1 MTAAVRVAV
10 LGASGYAGGE
20 LVRLLVRHPRVE
32 LVAVAGSSRAGEPM
46 AAVFPH
52 LRGIVDLDLADAAR
66 PALWDELEPDLVFL
80 ALPHGQAAELLGRV
94 FAAAADRGVRVI
106 DLSGDLRL
114 PADLYEPW
122 YGRPAADPALQAQ
135 AVYGLSELFAP
146 RIRDA
151 RLVANPGCYA
161 TAVLL
166 ALAPLAAAGGL
177 AGGQV
182 VIDAKS
188 GVSGAG
194 RGASAATA
202 FAEVNE
208 NFYPYKVGRHQHTPE
223 VEHVLAQLAGRPVTV
238 LLTTHLLPVTR
249 GILATCYVRPPE
261 GWWPSPPAGDRP
273 TAAVMAADAVMTA
286 DAVVPEAAA
295 PPGGARR
302 PTTAGSSGVGGDRQ
316 REALTGGSRG
326 AAGVASRRSTAAV
339 ATDPDQ
345 RQPTPGPGPE
355 PVPGAGAVPRPR
367 PAAPATAADLA
378 AALHDLYRGF
388 YGGRPFVRVLP
399 PGQVPAIKNVQGSNF
414 CDLGVHYDPR
424 SGWITVFAAIDNL
437 VKGAA
442 GQAVQNLNLMAGW
455 DETTGLDLV
464 PLFP

>member
-1 MTAAVRVAV
+1 MRVAV

-20 LVRLLVRHPRVE
+20 LVRLLVRHPEVE

-52 LRGIVDLDLADAAR
+52 LRGIVDLDLADAAS
-66 PALWDELEPDLVFL
+66 PTLWDDLDLDLVFL

-94 FAAAADRGVRVI
+94 FPAAADRGVRVI

-114 PADLYEPW
+114 PASLYEPW

-135 AVYGLSELFAP
+135 AVYGLSELFAD
-146 RIRDA
+146 RIRGA

-177 AGGQV
+177 AGGPV
-182 VIDAKS
+182 VVDAKS

-261 GWWPSPPAGDRP
+261 DWWPSPPAG
-273 TAAVMAADAVMTA
+273 
-286 DAVVPEAAA
+286 
-295 PPGGARR
+295 GG
-302 PTTAGSSGVGGDRQ
+302 
-316 REALTGGSRG
+316 
-326 AAGVASRRSTAAV
+326 
-339 ATDPDQ
+339 
-345 RQPTPGPGPE
+345 
-355 PVPGAGAVPRPR
+355 
-367 PAAPATAADLA
+367 ATAAA
-378 AALHDLYRGF
+378 AAASCASAWQPAGAFAGATDATRSAPGAPAHPKAVGAAEVPDFAVALHDLYRSF
-388 YGGRPFVRVLP
+388 YEGRPFVRVLP